1 MNSPDEKSRN
11 VKIEKTEQQ
20 EFRESFPSL
29 QPLFLLLTAI
39 IFVFAVYIIF
49 QKLSSGGAA
58 PDVGFAV
65 LCAAG
70 AMVVFCAAYVLLK
83 NRVASAY
90 HHFMHHSP
98 HH

>member
-1 MNSPDEKSRN
+1 MNIPDEKSRN

-39 IFVFAVYIIF
+39 IFVFAVFIIF
-49 QKLSSGGAA
+49 QKLSNGGAA

-65 LCAAG
+65 LCTAG
-70 AMVVFCAAYVLLK
+70 ALIIVCAAFLLLK
-83 NRVASAY
+83 NRAASAW
-90 HHFMHHSP
+90 HHFMRHSHH
-98 HH
+98 H